1 MQRKR
6 TVELFEFRIKPY
18 GGALEHLKRY
28 AVGFD
33 FSLGHN
39 IILFEL
45 PKLVAGRPGLA
56 RVGVLAIDTLWLSL
70 LAIRLH
76 SKASSSTTVK
86 PYTAG
91 RR

>member
-1 MQRKR
+1 MEQ
-6 TVELFEFRIKPY
+6 FEFRIKPH
-18 GGALEHLKRY
+18 GGALEHLKGY

-33 FSLGHN
+33 FSLRHN
-39 IILFEL
+39 IILFDL
-45 PKLVAGRPGLA
+45 PKLVAARPGLA
-56 RVGVLAIDTLWLSL
+56 RVGVSAIDTLWLSL

-76 SKASSSTTVK
+76 SKASSSNIVK